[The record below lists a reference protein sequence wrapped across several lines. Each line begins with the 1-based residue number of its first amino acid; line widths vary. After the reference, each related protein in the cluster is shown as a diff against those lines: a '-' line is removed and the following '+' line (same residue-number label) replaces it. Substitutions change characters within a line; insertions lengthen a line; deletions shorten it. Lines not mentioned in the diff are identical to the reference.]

1 MTFLKI
7 RKKVEKIDENKTDK
21 KFIGKVIL
29 IFIFIL
35 VNFLVLYSILNS
47 DDFFK
52 ENDRLNISVANENL
66 NIDNIKLK
74 EHTRYITE
82 ETLDTLHK
90 NSKWRNNEEL
100 NKELNDVFDQNIEEI
115 EEYTVER

>member
-52 ENDRLNISVANENL
+52 ENDNNLENCEFLISNSIFKRIKENK
-66 NIDNIKLK
+66 IKIK
-74 EHTRYITE
+74 V
-82 ETLDTLHK
+82 LDT
-90 NSKWRNNEEL
+90 N
-100 NKELNDVFDQNIEEI
+100 
-115 EEYTVER
+115 